1 MDTLDTP
8 TPEPDTSDTSRFI
21 RFDEPD
27 VTTSQIAAR
36 FRLINLE
43 EQRMSDSYQDSDGQ
57 WKTRHVAGCHIKFLA
72 EQGGVFGNATPSV
85 GMEMTIKD
93 PDAAR
98 VFIQIWHRYL
108 HGESNAYPAFNL
120 CMWQSDTAI
129 GWPGDGL
136 AEAKG

>member
-1 MDTLDTP
+1 MDTIETP
-8 TPEPDTSDTSRFI
+8 TPEADHPPMPLFI
-21 RFDEPD
+21 RPDEPD
-27 VTTSQIAAR
+27 VTTSQIVAR

-43 EQRMSDSYQDSDGQ
+43 EQRYSDSYQEDGQ
-57 WKTRHVAGCHIKFLA
+57 WKTRHVAGCQVKLLA
-72 EQGGVFGNATPSV
+72 EQGGMFGNATPS
-85 GMEMTIKD
+85 GGLDMTIKD

-136 AEAKG
+136 TKA